1 MKRKGAKRLRSY
13 AREEEV
19 WLVASISRAPFV
31 NENLHHEDVARVR
44 FGRQHRR
51 RRAHDQAAL
60 ARWPEHLAVSGFKKE
75 FLEGLAQRAAAGA
88 RFARQEPQCFQTHR
102 L

>member
-19 WLVASISRAPFV
+19 RLVASISSAPFA
-31 NENLHHEDVARVR
+31 NQNLHHKDVARVR
-44 FGRQHRR
+44 FGRQHLR
-51 RRAHDQAAL
+51 RRAPDQAGL
-60 ARWPEHLAVSGFKKE
+60 ARWPEHLAVGGFNKE
-75 FLEGLAQRAAAGA
+75 FLEGLAQRAAAED